1 MIMTQD
7 KGVSMMV
14 TRVVFARSNIKL
26 CVLYMRNKIFTNF
39 KLNHPDHKLMMIMLI
54 SMRINN
60 DGDDHKDGDKGDV
73 CQQ

>member
-14 TRVVFARSNIKL
+14 TRVVFARSNN
-26 CVLYMRNKIFTNF
+26 CVFYICSNKIFTNF